1 MLQRILAISTLA
13 LAAFAA
19 AGPAHGDGLVAATA
33 PPPVRMQYGSV
44 AIEASI
50 GVMQGE
56 ANEYVYRPDHTTVSQ
71 LVWAFDNDV
80 VFNGGIAVMPLDWLA
95 LGIRAR
101 TNISD
106 PSTMDDY
113 DWFRPPEND
122 LGCPND
128 YCHSHHDNT
137 SLTSY
142 LSVDAYLAATFYEN
156 SWIAF
161 KALAGYKRDSQSW
174 RAIGGYANYTT
185 YAPGQ
190 LVISYDQVWRAP
202 YLGLQFNG
210 EWDRWTLQGRVI
222 GSWWVDGQDQDNH
235 HIRTLLF
242 TDNFGASNMV
252 GANAH
257 IGYRLTQNLML
268 KGEYDLQ
275 QWDLAKGPSTNF
287 DYTTGVTVF
296 NGGNAAGGQS
306 ISQTFSLGAELDY

>member
-33 PPPVRMQYGSV
+33 PPPVRMQYGAV

-106 PSTMDDY
+106 PTAIPTTTTRALPRTCPST
-113 DWFRPPEND
+113 
-122 LGCPND
+122 PNSRRRSTRIAGSPSKRSRLQARQPVVAGHWRVRQPHHVCAGSA
-128 YCHSHHDNT
+128 CH
-137 SLTSY
+137 
-142 LSVDAYLAATFYEN
+142 
-156 SWIAF
+156 
-161 KALAGYKRDSQSW
+161 
-174 RAIGGYANYTT
+174 
-185 YAPGQ
+185 
-190 LVISYDQVWRAP
+190 
-202 YLGLQFNG
+202 
-210 EWDRWTLQGRVI
+210 
-222 GSWWVDGQDQDNH
+222 
-235 HIRTLLF
+235 
-242 TDNFGASNMV
+242 
-252 GANAH
+252 
-257 IGYRLTQNLML
+257 
-268 KGEYDLQ
+268 

-287 DYTTGVTVF
+287 DYTTGVTEF
-296 NGGNAAGGQS
+296 NGGNATGGQS